1 MRWNYLLFETKML
14 LHNRKNWLLGIAI
27 ILFFPIYYLQYS
39 QTDIETLQDQ
49 KNVEAEQFHSIFKA
63 FPEEMR
69 ETKEGQEIYDNLT
82 EQASLINMQ
91 RFYLWDEEE
100 NDLYIAD
107 GLQLNELRLELH
119 EAGNKGIHPNYI
131 FSKEEIHKE
140 VALLNY
146 YKKHNVSIVPDPFVA
161 SNYIPAALDTLSGL
175 PFGLIVLLIGSSML
189 LHDQQNRS
197 VMNGLP
203 ISFLQKMFS
212 KVGIHL
218 GQIFVFLAVG
228 IGIGSVYVALKTG
241 WGSFTSP
248 VLLYSGGNFSAV
260 STVHYVLLQLLAFL
274 LISFLLLVASI
285 LLNGLTKN
293 MYATVLFIV
302 FLLLLPSLFLSAGF
316 DASWLRPLA
325 MIDIGAVLSGE
336 AAMRFESASMDYQHA
351 LSWFAGLSLVMM
363 AVLYMK
369 TKLQYASHPSAPG
382 KQN

>member
-1 MRWNYLLFETKML
+1 MRWNYILFETKML

-39 QTDIETLQDQ
+39 QTDIETLRDQ
-49 KNVEAEQFHSIFKA
+49 KNIEAEQFHSIFKA

-69 ETKEGQEIYDNLT
+69 ETKEGQNIYDNLT

-100 NDLYIAD
+100 NASYIKD
-107 GLQLNELRLELH
+107 GLRLNELRLELH

-140 VALLNY
+140 IALLNY
-146 YKKHNVSIVPDPFVA
+146 YQKHSVSITPDPFVA
-161 SNYIPAALDTLSGL
+161 SNYIPAALDTIGGL
-175 PFGLIVLLIGSSML
+175 PFSLLVLLIGSSML

-203 ISFLQKMFS
+203 VSFLQKMFS

-218 GQIFVFLAVG
+218 GQIFVFLVAG
-228 IGIGSVYVALKTG
+228 IGIGSVYVAMKTG

-248 VLLYSGGNFSAV
+248 VLLYSSGNFTAV

-285 LLNGLTKN
+285 LVNDLTKN
-293 MYATVLFIV
+293 MYATVLSIV
-302 FLLLLPSLFLSAGF
+302 FLLLLPSLLLSAGI
-316 DASWLRPLA
+316 DASWLRPLV

-336 AAMRFESASMDYQHA
+336 AALRFETASMDYQHA
-351 LSWFAGLSLVMM
+351 LSWFVGLSLVMM

-369 TKLQYASHPSAPG
+369 TKLQYFPNPSVRG
-382 KQN
+382 SQN